1 MNRRAF
7 ILPTVLLAA
16 GAIGLLAVTILGGT
30 AQRSQQARQHQVR
43 IQAREWCLGARA
55 LPPGTILAIDGWRIA
70 VDAQRA
76 VSAADPRGTYR
87 IAADGLETWE
97 RSP

>member
-16 GAIGLLAVTILGGT
+16 AAIGMLAATILVGV
-30 AQRSQQARQHQVR
+30 AQRSQQARQHQARV
-43 IQAREWCLGARA
+43 QGREWCLGARA
-55 LPPGTILAIDGWRIA
+55 LPPGTVLSSGPWRIA
-70 VDAQRA
+70 VDAQGA

-87 IAADGLETWE
+87 IAADGRESWE
-97 RSP
+97 RTP